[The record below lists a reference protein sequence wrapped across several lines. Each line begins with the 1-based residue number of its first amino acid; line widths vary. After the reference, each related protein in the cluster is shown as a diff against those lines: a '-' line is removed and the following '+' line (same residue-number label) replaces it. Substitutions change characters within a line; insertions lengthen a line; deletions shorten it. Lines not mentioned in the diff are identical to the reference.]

1 MKKVFALLTICSPLL
16 LKAQGFQVNLQGQK
30 QQAMGGTGTGTVQD
44 GASLFFNPG
53 GVSFLK
59 QNSISVGVT
68 PVISHANYVDASS
81 STVSETNS
89 PVSFP
94 FTTYMVFGQ
103 KESKV
108 KYGLAVYTP
117 FGSTID
123 WEDGW
128 TGRFALT
135 RLELATVYI
144 QPTLSYKISDQLGIG
159 AGFVYGIGKV
169 NLQRDMPLVDEQG
182 NYGHATLDGSARGC
196 GFNAGIYFQP
206 SAKFSMG
213 LNYRSEVK
221 MKVNDGEATFD
232 VPASM
237 QSAFPS
243 GKFSS
248 SLPLPKV
255 MSLGFGYTASKKLQ
269 LALDITMVGWKSFD
283 TLAFDYAQ
291 NTPYLADTKSA
302 REYENTV
309 SYRLGAQYT
318 ISEKLV
324 ARGGIKYLSTPV
336 QDGYVTPEVPDASHF
351 NYSFGLGYKLNSR
364 LTADMSFT
372 FQSMKRSDTNLE
384 TQMSGSYK
392 TNIYMPGIS
401 LNYNF

>member
-1 MKKVFALLTICSPLL
+1 
-16 LKAQGFQVNLQGQK
+16 
-30 QQAMGGTGTGTVQD
+30 
-44 GASLFFNPG
+44 
-53 GVSFLK
+53 
-59 QNSISVGVT
+59 
-68 PVISHANYVDASS
+68 
-81 STVSETNS
+81 
-89 PVSFP
+89 
-94 FTTYMVFGQ
+94 
-103 KESKV
+103 
-108 KYGLAVYTP
+108 
-117 FGSTID
+117 
-123 WEDGW
+123 
-128 TGRFALT
+128 
-135 RLELATVYI
+135 
-144 QPTLSYKISDQLGIG
+144 
-159 AGFVYGIGKV
+159 
-169 NLQRDMPLVDEQG
+169 MPLVDEQG
-182 NYGHATLDGSARGC
+182 NYGHATLDGSALGC

-221 MKVNDGEATFD
+221 MKVNDGEATFE

-372 FQSMKRSDTNLE
+372 LQSMKRSDTNLE

>member
-30 QQAMGGTGTGTVQD
+30 QQGMGGTGTGIVHD

-59 QNSISVGVT
+59 QNGISVGVT
-68 PVISHANYVDASS
+68 PVISHVNYVDAASS
-81 STVSETNS
+81 DVSETNS

-94 FTTYMVFGQ
+94 FTTYMVFGK
-103 KESKV
+103 KESKL

-117 FGSTID
+117 FGSAIE
-123 WEDGW
+123 WQDGW

-135 RLELATVYI
+135 RLQLATVYF

-169 NLQRDMPLVDEQG
+169 NLERDMPLVDEQG
-182 NYGHATLDGSARGC
+182 NYGHAKLDGKANGF
-196 GFNAGIYFQP
+196 GFNAGIYYQP
-206 SAKFSMG
+206 SANFSIG

-221 MKVNDGEATFD
+221 MKVDDGDATFK

-237 QSAFPS
+237 ETAFPS

-248 SLPLPKV
+248 SLPLPKTIT
-255 MSLGFGYTASKKLQ
+255 LGFGYNASKKLQ
-269 LALDITMVGWKSFD
+269 LAFDATMVGWKSFD

-302 REYENTV
+302 REYKNTF

-318 ISEKLV
+318 INDKIA
-324 ARGGIKYLSTPV
+324 ARAGIKYLETPV
-336 QDGYVTPEVPDASHF
+336 QDGYVTPEVPDASHI
-351 NYSFGLGYKLNSR
+351 NYSLGLGYKLSSR
-364 LTADMSFT
+364 LTVDMSFT
-372 FQSMKRSDTNLE
+372 IQSMKRSDTNNE